1 MGPADTYLGS
11 IVARAANLL
20 VGPVPLE
27 RRCDPAFGALRLAVA
42 LGARGALGARLV
54 VVLHAVDRLAVGV
67 LLVGLGRGARQDHDR
82 AGALAPLP
90 LQLPFLLV
98 AGGFLLGE
106 AAGFQLRQLAFL

>member
-11 IVARAANLL
+11 QVARVVHLL
-20 VGPVPLE
+20 GGPVPRA
-27 RRCDPAFGALRLAVA
+27 RRDDAAFGALRLAVA

-98 AGGFLLGE
+98 AGGFL
-106 AAGFQLRQLAFL
+106 QLRQLAFL

>member
-11 IVARAANLL
+11 QVARVANLF
-20 VGPVPLE
+20 VGPVPRA
-27 RRCDPAFGALRLAVA
+27 RRGDPAFGALRLAVA
-42 LGARGALGARLV
+42 LGAELALGARLV

-67 LLVGLGRGARQDHDR
+67 LLVGLGGDARQDDDR

-106 AAGFQLRQLAFL
+106 AAGFQLRQLTFL